1 MYQTIRKIATIGVLT
16 IAIAVLVVVQATAGE
31 SSDAVKK
38 QAEQDISYTVQAG
51 DTLYRISRQ
60 NNITVGKLMQ
70 YNGLTDS
77 KILIGQKLY
86 LPANWDNISAVISRG
101 NKNVSYEDVVLL
113 ARLIHAEAR
122 GESFTGKV
130 AVGAVILNRI
140 KSPEFPYTIKDV
152 IMEKNRH
159 VYQFTPVADGS
170 INLEPDEVSV
180 QAALQALKGDDPTN
194 GALFFYNP
202 VASTDKWILTLPVLT
217 KIGNHVFASP
227 SKV

>member
-1 MYQTIRKIATIGVLT
+1 MYQKIRKLAMIGALT
-16 IAIAVLVVVQATAGE
+16 VAITLLVVTKSTAGE
-31 SSDAVKK
+31 GSDVIEESVEQVK
-38 QAEQDISYTVQAG
+38 SYTVQAG

-60 NNITVGKLMQ
+60 YNIPISKLMQ

-77 KILIGQKLY
+77 IILIGQKLY
-86 LPANWDNISAVISRG
+86 LPVGGDNISAVISRG
-101 NKNVSYEDVVLL
+101 DKNISYEDVMLL

-122 GESFTGKV
+122 GESFRGKV
-130 AVGAVILNRI
+130 AVGAVILNRL
-140 KSPEFPYTIKDV
+140 KSPDFPHTIKDV
-152 IMEKNRH
+152 IMEKNQY

-170 INLEPDEVSV
+170 INLEPDDSSI

-202 VASTDKWILTLPVLT
+202 EVSTDKWIQTLPVVT
-217 KIGNHVFASP
+217 RIGNHVFASP